1 MGVVGGA
8 GGQAG
13 SGSITIGSPGNISTN
28 ASVGSRIG
36 FYGNA
41 GAANANGIMGIIV
54 ITQYILPTYTPP
66 NLNIPT
72 PTLANS
78 AGRLVLAA
86 TTTGGCNVNW
96 TWPSYNSVAGTGTTP
111 ATALSVT
118 YGTLGNT
125 GINLSAG
132 GPLSLAFNGYTNSLV
147 QTSLPRF
154 TGPTFSISSVTFV
167 DPNNSTATIRLTASY
182 GTYLA
187 GTTGGTTTPQWTFPL
202 TTSNGG
208 GYTQLTATG
217 TLNPTTSPA
226 ILDYATISSAKSY
239 AIAANQ
245 ISLSYQGISI
255 SYGSLLTTS
264 TPNIA
269 LTVNGTYF
277 GTTLTVNATNA
288 SGVVGNWSLGTIT
301 PVIPTITISYTTPT
315 NSETTVPGGA
325 TGSAIT
331 VTVIGGGGGG
341 GFIAGTGGQGSGGDG
356 GRATYTFTNVQFG
369 TPISYVVGGGGG
381 GGDAG
386 SGFFG
391 GGGGGVSYVTIG
403 STTVYAGGGGGG
415 GSGFG
420 GGQVGGGFQ
429 GVGGGAGGQAGS
441 GSITIGSPGNI
452 SPAPTQ
458 TADRIGFYGNAGAAN
473 TPGTSGIIVITTA
486 ILPTQ
491 SPANPT
497 AAPTFTI
504 SGASPGNT
512 YTIPVNFSYNGGQF
526 ISVSSASVTTIPPS
540 GTATITGVTYT
551 YATAANTRPNGFNV
565 TYTVSGFSG
574 SSLTPAAVGCTTPIA
589 LDQNYNN
596 ISPILVTNTTN
607 NANVQKGDLNNNVL
621 YQLNATQS
629 LNGIL
634 GSLTTRNAVMPEV
647 VSNIKWGSGTTTS
660 TVNDNALAT
669 LSSIWISWTPI
680 SPASSI
686 SSRFTYT
693 LYSNTAPPTR
703 PSTTSPT
710 GAVTGYT
717 SLPVGTSNIRFT
729 ISASGSQTYFI
740 GTTYADPS
748 GYSYYSAASS
758 PIKFTYG
765 SCNVTAGTSV
775 GSTPT
780 TFTQANANT
789 YLVAGLTS
797 GNGGNGGS
805 GAYVQFSGREGG
817 RGGDGGTTAYWT
829 YDGSATNIIKS
840 GYTIQFVPGSN
851 GGRGGNG
858 EVISTGGGE
867 RGFSGGGGGGYT
879 SGAAGG
885 SGQSSFGGDRGG
897 GGGGGGGG
905 AGIHIRTST
914 LVSTLSIQLTGGGGG
929 GGGGL
934 RIGSYDFGG
943 GGGGGGG
950 GTRGSS
956 PGGNGGYNVVGS
968 GGLGG
973 GGDGG
978 IGLGV
983 GAKGDNGGLLSGSTT
998 GIGAVTNSSAATSS
1012 CVIYY
1017 VVPNV

>member
-1 MGVVGGA
+1 VIGGGGGGGSIVGTGGQGAGGDGGRATYTFTNVKPQTPITYFVGSGDGNGIFGSGGFGGRVSYVTIGSITVYAGGGGGGGGSGGGGVSGTGFQGVGGGA

-28 ASVGSRIG
+28 ASAGSRIE

-41 GAANANGIMGIIV
+41 GAANTPGSSGIVVISFVLPAN
-54 ITQYILPTYTPP
+54 
-66 NLNIPT
+66 
-72 PTLANS
+72 
-78 AGRLVLAA
+78 
-86 TTTGGCNVNW
+86 
-96 TWPSYNSVAGTGTTP
+96 
-111 ATALSVT
+111 
-118 YGTLGNT
+118 
-125 GINLSAG
+125 
-132 GPLSLAFNGYTNSLV
+132 F
-147 QTSLPRF
+147 
-154 TGPTFSISSVTFV
+154 
-167 DPNNSTATIRLTASY
+167 IRLTASY

-226 ILDYATISSAKSY
+226 ILDYATISSAKLY

-245 ISLSYQGISI
+245 IGLSYQGISI
-255 SYGSLLTTS
+255 SYGSLLTAS

-269 LTVNGTYF
+269 LTVSGTYS

-301 PVIPTITISYTTPT
+301 PEITSTVTTNYTSPT
-315 NSETTVPGGA
+315 NSEITVPGGA
-325 TGSAIT
+325 TGSTIT

-341 GFIAGTGGQGSGGDG
+341 GGGGSAGGNGAV
-356 GRATYTFTNVQFG
+356 ATYTLTGVASG
-369 TPISYVVGGGGG
+369 TAITYFVGGGGTG
-381 GGDAG
+381 GYFG
-386 SGFFG
+386 SG
-391 GGGGGVSYVTIG
+391 GGGGTNSYVTIG

-415 GSGFG
+415 GGYGAAG
-420 GGQVGGGFQ
+420 GGGGTNGIGQ
-429 GVGGGAGGQAGS
+429 GGGAGGSSGNGS
-441 GSITIGSPGNI
+441 GVGTVGSPGNI
-452 SPAPTQ
+452 STNAS
-458 TADRIGFYGNAGAAN
+458 AGSRIDFYGSAGAAN
-473 TPGTSGIIVITTA
+473 TRGSSGIVVITMGT
-486 ILPTQ
+486 IPTQ

-504 SGASPGNT
+504 TGASPGNT
-512 YTIPVNFSYNGGQF
+512 YTIPVNFSYNNGQF
-526 ISVSSASVTTIPPS
+526 TSVSSATVAVTTIS
-540 GTATITGVTYT
+540 GTATITGVTYM

-596 ISPILVTNTTN
+596 ISPILVTDTTN

-621 YQLNATQS
+621 YQLNAAQS
-629 LNGIL
+629 LNGNL
-634 GSLTTRNAVMPEV
+634 GSLSTRNAVMPEV
-647 VSNIKWGSGTTTS
+647 VSNIRWGTTS

-693 LYSNTAPPTR
+693 LYSNTALPTR

-748 GYSYYSAASS
+748 GYSYFSAASS
-758 PIKFTYG
+758 PIKFTYD
-765 SCNVTAGTSV
+765 SCNVTAGTSI

-780 TFTQANANT
+780 TFTQGNANT
-789 YLVAGLTS
+789 YLVARLAS
-797 GNGGNGGS
+797 GNGGNGG
-805 GAYVQFSGREGG
+805 EG
-817 RGGDGGTTAYWT
+817 RGGAGAGAGGNGGISASWT

-851 GGRGGNG
+851 GSNGTFRTPGGVAGSGYTNGTNG
-858 EVISTGGGE
+858 EDGRSGFWAADGGG
-867 RGFSGGGGGGYT
+867 S
-879 SGAAGG
+879 
-885 SGQSSFGGDRGG
+885 
-897 GGGGGGGG
+897 GGGGGGG
-905 AGIHIRTST
+905 AGIQIRTST
-914 LVSTLSIQLTGGGGG
+914 LISTLSIQVTGGSGGGGASG
-929 GGGGL
+929 G
-934 RIGSYDFGG
+934 
-943 GGGGGGG
+943 
-950 GTRGSS
+950 
-956 PGGNGGYNVVGS
+956 GS

-973 GGDGG
+973 QGGGGVAGGSRVGG
-978 IGLGV
+978 IGS
-983 GAKGDNGGLLSGSTT
+983 NGYLLSGSTP
-998 GIGAVTNSSAATSS
+998 GIGAVINSSSATST
-1012 CVIYY
+1012 CVVYF